1 MRIMIALVL
10 ASFGPKAFVQGP
22 APLPRFA
29 GGAIPDPPNR
39 REPWT
44 PPETK
49 LPRFLVE
56 ATLTLAEQGL
66 ADPRGCDY
74 REIGLELDRDRPA
87 FQGAPLPALHGWVL
101 PSKLEGG
108 PRFAVGWDG
117 LVHPLA
123 SIGPEADLEGD
134 VRAMLL
140 AQSGSVAGKNYR
152 FLSRG
157 FAAVPALRDRMVAS
171 QQVLLPMKVVMLLR
185 LGRADLAERAWS
197 AATGWTPDRGKVDLT
212 SYGVSYLTLASD
224 WAWCLFDRALEAH
237 AAGDDPLALVSLRE
251 LDLIQSLV
259 EAKAMGMGFPRHQ
272 QESGIRIAGV
282 RTEVQFLPYL
292 DFLRPLP
299 ALLADQER
307 RAKEPRPEGDPSKIA
322 DRDARIAALIRGFD
336 GIRVVAEFIPGRGN
350 PAGSPVVQA
359 VIKEGDAAVGPLL
372 ECLEHD
378 DRLTRTVDRDNRHG
392 TRFVGVG
399 TVGEAAYAAL
409 VAILGTREL
418 GPNARYFSG
427 SIADRAKRVAVA
439 AEIRSY
445 WQKTRGL
452 SSEEKWYR
460 TLADDNA
467 SPDQWLDAAEALSQ
481 PADVRGRGGSYTIPY
496 RVGGKVPS
504 AKGESLRGRK
514 DPSVTDLMARRVEAI
529 DPSGAA
535 VGANLANPR
544 GGSGAI
550 YVVLKANR
558 LARFLAQWD
567 LEGSLPTL
575 RARVGRCRAIIDATR
590 GEGSDKQGLEVDLAA
605 FTLDRLRGGD
615 PRALD
620 EYADWVRTLLT
631 GRLDSNSIEMFEP
644 MWRNPDQPAI
654 AAAAV
659 AMFDDPKSPWVPLF
673 RSRERGW
680 GEMGS
685 RSDVIVSPLLGL
697 APFRKL
703 VLAGL
708 ADKSP
713 TGTISTDAEGKIV
726 IGVDEGWSS
735 MPDPPK
741 DDPLRP
747 KPSTRMTLRLA
758 DLYCW
763 KLQGLDATPRLE
775 MYWPEAKR
783 DEAIAIC
790 IAFLSRYGERFR
802 YIESARPLYEAAPFY
817 PRHPRAVLAFP
828 ALDRP
833 ATEDDV
839 RAGRAVFHLGG
850 TEVRRFPLPANP
862 IKARWTTLQIPPDDP
877 LLLMNKGSQSAF
889 EMLQGGTVWQAEEA
903 NEGGAWR
910 RYYGFVGRDTMAR
923 VPAEE
928 IEFPSPWNTGWSR
941 VSVALDGR
949 VVPPGGRD
957 DGTRIVMNEVSPDGP
972 LPVEVWF
979 RNRRGVEVTSPVDY
993 ARGEGG
999 LSLRD
1004 GVSIRLFREPDAS
1017 SAQARSQG
1025 VAAPWDEIPAKAIR
1039 RHQPDRISRAIGP
1052 AEATRAIRLDLRDVF
1067 DLSRPGRYRVEIA
1080 FDDQADPGGK
1090 PGRLAGYFTVAGT
1103 SKADR

>member
-1 MRIMIALVL
+1 MRITIALVL
-10 ASFGPKAFVQGP
+10 ASFGLTAFAQGP

-56 ATLTLAEQGL
+56 ATATLAEQGL

-87 FQGAPLPALHGWVL
+87 FQGASLSALHGWVL
-101 PSKLEGG
+101 PPKPEGG
-108 PRFAVGWDG
+108 PRFAVAWDG

-123 SIGPEADLEGD
+123 SIGPEADLEADIRALLQAQDRALAGQRPQSRVLRFPFGQSSGD
-134 VRAMLL
+134 RVL
-140 AQSGSVAGKNYR
+140 
-152 FLSRG
+152 
-157 FAAVPALRDRMVAS
+157 AS
-171 QQVLLPMKVVMLLR
+171 QENLGPMKVVVLLR
-185 LGRADLAERAWS
+185 LGRADLAERVWT
-197 AATGWTPDRGKVDLT
+197 AATGWTPDRSKFDLT
-212 SYGVSYLTLASD
+212 NYGVSYLALASD
-224 WAWCLFDRALEAH
+224 WAWCLFDRALVAH
-237 AAGDDPLALVSLRE
+237 AAGDDPLALASLRE
-251 LDLIQSLV
+251 LARIQPLV
-259 EAKAMGMGFPRHQ
+259 ESKALAMGFPRQ
-272 QESGIRIAGV
+272 RSMSGIRIAGV
-282 RTEVQFLPYL
+282 APEVQVLPYL

-307 RAKEPRPEGDPSKIA
+307 RAKEPSPEGDPSKVA
-322 DRDARIAALIRGFD
+322 DRDARIAALIRGLD
-336 GIRVVAEFIPGRGN
+336 GIAGQPGPLGGSS
-350 PAGSPVVQA
+350 PAGTSVVQA
-359 VIKEGDAAVGPLL
+359 LVKEGDAAVGPLL

-378 DRLTRTVDRDNRHG
+378 DRLTRTVDRDRRHN

-399 TVGEAAYAAL
+399 TVGEAAYSAL

-427 SIADRAKRVAVA
+427 SIDDRAKRGAVA

-445 WQKTRGL
+445 WEKTRGL
-452 SSEEKWYR
+452 SPEEKWYR
-460 TLADDNA
+460 TLGDDNA

-496 RVGGKVPS
+496 RVGGKVPPP
-504 AKGESLRGRK
+504 KGESLRGRK
-514 DPSVTDLMARRVEAI
+514 DPSVTDLMPRRVEAI

-550 YVVLKANR
+550 FAVLQANR
-558 LARFLAQWD
+558 LARFLVRWD

-575 RARVGRCRAIIDATR
+575 RARIGRCRAIIGATR
-590 GEGSDKQGLEVDLAA
+590 GEGSNEQGLKVDLAA

-620 EYADWVRTLLT
+620 DYADWVRTVLPD
-631 GRLDSNSIEMFEP
+631 RLNSTSIEMFEP
-644 MWRNPDQPAI
+644 MWRNPDHPAI
-654 AAAAV
+654 SAAALAL
-659 AMFDDPKSPWVPLF
+659 FDDPKSPWVPLF
-673 RSRERGW
+673 RPGDQGW
-680 GEMGS
+680 GDLGS
-685 RSDVIVSPLLGL
+685 RSDVIASPLLGL

-713 TGTISTDAEGKIV
+713 TGTISTDSEGKIV
-726 IGVDEGWSS
+726 IVKDGVGSF

-741 DDPLRP
+741 ESKLRP
-747 KPSTRMTLRLA
+747 EPSTRMPLRLA

-763 KLQGLDATPRLE
+763 KLQELDGTPRLE
-775 MYWPEAKR
+775 MYWPEANR
-783 DEAIAIC
+783 DEAIAGCVI
-790 IAFLSRYGERFR
+790 FLARYGERFR
-802 YIESARPLYEAAPFY
+802 YTESARPLYEEAPFY

-862 IKARWTTLQIPPDDP
+862 IKARWTTLQIPSDDP

-903 NEGGAWR
+903 NQGGAWR

-957 DGTRIVMNEVSPDGP
+957 DGTRIVMSEVSPDGP

-1004 GVSIRLFREPDAS
+1004 GVSIRLFREPDGAQ
-1017 SAQARSQG
+1017 AQARSQG
-1025 VAAPWDEIPAKAIR
+1025 VSPPWDEILAKPVR
-1039 RHQPDRISRAIGP
+1039 RHRSDGTSRAIGP
-1052 AEATRAIRLDLRDVF
+1052 AEVTQAIRLELRDVF
-1067 DLSRPGRYRVEIA
+1067 DLSRSGRYRVEFA
-1080 FDDQADPGGK
+1080 FDDQANADGK